1 MVLKCL
7 FFVYWC
13 GKVWHNKKAKSL
25 SKEEIKKKLLDSM
38 TIDEVVE
45 FDDLS
50 KEVEETQDHE
60 EAAKNN

>member
-1 MVLKCL
+1 M
-7 FFVYWC
+7 W
-13 GKVWHNKKAKSL
+13 KVVTDNKKAKRF
-25 SKEEIKKKLLDSM
+25 SKEKIKKSLLDSM